1 MLQLKNYALTRR
13 ESSQGANDAFAQFA
27 ADRASLGAGACPVI
41 GHVVQH
47 FFFLAL
53 GRNGCGQI
61 AAARIFLAQV
71 IKAKI
76 SHNAVDPRVER
87 TFEAETSQVDVGA
100 EECLLVHVLAILLR
114 TGEMNRE
121 TQHGTIVLPD
131 QFLERFIVALL
142 CRPYQ
147 CEFFTEG
154 LAYIRLDGTHS

>member
-1 MLQLKNYALTRR
+1 VGGTEKGVLDRALGGVQDSGDGPQFQAVIVLQLKNYALTRR

-100 EECLLVHVLAILLR
+100 EECLNASWY
-114 TGEMNRE
+114 MSW
-121 TQHGTIVLPD
+121 PSS
-131 QFLERFIVALL
+131 
-142 CRPYQ
+142 
-147 CEFFTEG
+147 CEPV
-154 LAYIRLDGTHS
+154 R